1 MEIAK
6 NSTILFRNT
15 MRITEG
21 HLDGFRRAITQAVVF
36 AQEHGPQLMVEVFI
50 DEERMLAHS
59 FQLYRDS
66 DAIRTHWRLSD
77 PYIREVMEHC
87 TVQHF
92 EVFGAPD
99 HDIVAALRT
108 PMANPSPSSSRRA
121 SPASTVLR
129 RPAWVDHALSGIHDS
144 LSAYSIT

>member
-1 MEIAK
+1 MKIT
-6 NSTILFRNT
+6 NSSTILFRNT
-15 MRITEG
+15 MRITDG
-21 HLDGFRRAITQAVVF
+21 HLDGFRHAIAQAVAF

-92 EVFGAPD
+92 EIFGEPD
-99 HDIVAALRT
+99 HDIVAALKT
-108 PMANPSPSSSRRA
+108 PDGESFSFTISPRLAGFNRLETSEWDESPS
-121 SPASTVLR
+121 
-129 RPAWVDHALSGIHDS
+129 
-144 LSAYSIT
+144 

>member
-1 MEIAK
+1 MKIT
-6 NSTILFRNT
+6 NSSTILFRNT
-15 MRITEG
+15 MCITDG
-21 HLDGFRRAITQAVVF
+21 HLDGFRHAIAQAVAF

-92 EVFGAPD
+92 EIFGEPD
-99 HDIVAALRT
+99 HDIVAALKT
-108 PMANPSPSSSRRA
+108 PDGESFSFTISPRLAGFNRLETSKWDESPS
-121 SPASTVLR
+121 
-129 RPAWVDHALSGIHDS
+129 
-144 LSAYSIT
+144 

>member
-6 NSTILFRNT
+6 SSTLLFRNT
-15 MRITEG
+15 MRITDG
-21 HLDGFRRAITQAVVF
+21 HLDGFRRAIAQAVAF

-66 DAIRTHWRLSD
+66 DAVRAHWRLSD

-87 TVQHF
+87 TVQRF
-92 EVFGAPD
+92 EIFGAPD
-99 HDIVAALRT
+99 HDIVAALKT
-108 PMANPSPSSSRRA
+108 PDGASFPFVVSPRLVGFNRLGT
-121 SPASTVLR
+121 PG
-129 RPAWVDHALSGIHDS
+129 SGESHS
-144 LSAYSIT
+144 

>member
-1 MEIAK
+1 MNATSS
-6 NSTILFRNT
+6 NAILFRNT
-15 MRITEG
+15 MRITDG
-21 HLDGFRRAITQAVVF
+21 HLDGFRHAIAQAVAF
-36 AQEHGPQLMVEVFI
+36 AQEHGPQLMVDVFI

-92 EVFGAPD
+92 EIFGAPD
-99 HDIVAALRT
+99 EDIVAALRT
-108 PMANPSPSSSRRA
+108 PDGESFPFAVSPRLVGFHRLGTPVRSA
-121 SPASTVLR
+121 SPA
-129 RPAWVDHALSGIHDS
+129 
-144 LSAYSIT
+144 

>member
-1 MEIAK
+1 MEIT
-6 NSTILFRNT
+6 NSSTILFRNT
-15 MRITEG
+15 MRITDG
-21 HLDGFRRAITQAVVF
+21 HIDGFRHAIAQAVAF

-66 DAIRTHWRLSD
+66 DAIRAHWRLSD

-92 EVFGAPD
+92 EIFGEPD
-99 HDIVAALRT
+99 HDIVAALKT
-108 PMANPSPSSSRRA
+108 PDGGSFPFTLSPRLAGFNHLEVAGPGESPS
-121 SPASTVLR
+121 
-129 RPAWVDHALSGIHDS
+129 
-144 LSAYSIT
+144 

>member
-1 MEIAK
+1 MESTK
-6 NSTILFRNT
+6 SSTILFRNT
-15 MRITEG
+15 MRITDG
-21 HLDGFRRAITQAVVF
+21 HLDGFRRAIAQAVAF
-36 AQEHGPQLMVEVFI
+36 AHEHGPKLMVEVFI

-92 EVFGAPD
+92 EIFGAPD
-99 HDIVAALRT
+99 HDIVAALKTPGGESFPFTVSPRLAGFHRLETSRT
-108 PMANPSPSSSRRA
+108 DELHP
-121 SPASTVLR
+121 
-129 RPAWVDHALSGIHDS
+129 
-144 LSAYSIT
+144 

>member
-1 MEIAK
+1 MEITK
-6 NSTILFRNT
+6 SSTILFRNT
-15 MRITEG
+15 MRITDG
-21 HLDGFRRAITQAVVF
+21 HLDGFRRAIAQAVAF

-66 DAIRTHWRLSD
+66 DAIRAHWRLSD

-92 EVFGAPD
+92 EIFGTPD
-99 HDIVAALRT
+99 DDIVAALKT
-108 PMANPSPSSSRRA
+108 PDGESFPFV
-121 SPASTVLR
+121 VLPR
-129 RPAWVDHALSGIHDS
+129 IVGFNRLGTTGLDESHS
-144 LSAYSIT
+144 Y